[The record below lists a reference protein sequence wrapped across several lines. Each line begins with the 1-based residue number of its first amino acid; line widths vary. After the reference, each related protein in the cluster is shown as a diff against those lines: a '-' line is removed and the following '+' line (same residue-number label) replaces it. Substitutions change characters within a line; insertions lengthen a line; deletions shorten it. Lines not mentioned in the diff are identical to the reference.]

1 MEEIKVM
8 PKPEWVSWDDIHELL
23 LAAHKKNI
31 EKGITMNTTTMS
43 GEDLKKHLG
52 EEGRC
57 FVAFCGDQLVG
68 TTSVSIS
75 LGERW
80 YDKGKI
86 ISKGTLSAILP
97 RYQGMGILEE
107 MNELRDAYIKE
118 KGVQVMEGDTPEEN
132 MVVRKFVA
140 RNDFKEV
147 RYFPASHQNHFSVYF
162 VKWMEGCPFSDK
174 YIQRRF
180 NISKKLTKIQYK
192 PGKIERSRVLSIICK
207 GIDRILE
214 KIL

>member
-8 PKPEWVSWDDIHELL
+8 EKPEWVSWDDIRNLL
-23 LAAHKKNI
+23 NEAHKKNI

-43 GEDLKKHLG
+43 GEEIKKYIG

-57 FVAFCGDQLVG
+57 FVAFCGNQLIG
-68 TTSVSIS
+68 TTSARITI
-75 LGERW
+75 GRKW

-86 ISKGTLSAILP
+86 VSKGAMSAILP
-97 RYQGMGILEE
+97 RFQGMGILEE
-107 MNELRDAYIKE
+107 MNELRDAYIAD

-140 RNDFKEV
+140 RNGFKEV

-162 VKWMEGCPFSDK
+162 VKWLEGCPFSEK
-174 YIQRRF
+174 YIRRRYNF
-180 NISKKLTKIQYK
+180 SKIMTKIQYK
-192 PGKIERSRVLSIICK
+192 PGRVERSRFLSLFCK
-207 GIDRILE
+207 VVNKFLG
-214 KIL
+214 

>member
-1 MEEIKVM
+1 MNEIKVM
-8 PKPEWVSWDDIHELL
+8 AKPDWVSWEDIHNLL
-23 LAAHKKNI
+23 IEAHKKNI

-43 GEDLKKHLG
+43 GEEIKKHIG

-57 FVAFCGDQLVG
+57 FVAFCGDQLIG
-68 TTSVSIS
+68 TTSARITI
-75 LGERW
+75 GKKW

-86 ISKGTLSAILP
+86 VSKGAMSAILP
-97 RYQGMGILEE
+97 KFQGMGILEE
-107 MNELRDAYIKE
+107 MNELRDAYIAE
-118 KGVQVMEGDTPEEN
+118 KGVQVLEGDTPEEN
-132 MVVRKFVA
+132 IVVRKFVA
-140 RNDFKEV
+140 RNGFKEV

-162 VKWMEGCPFSDK
+162 VKWLEGCPFSDK

-192 PGKIERSRVLSIICK
+192 PGKVERSRILSILCK
-207 GIDRILE
+207 SIDRILE

>member
-8 PKPEWVSWDDIHELL
+8 PKPEWVSWGAIHELL

-52 EEGRC
+52 EKGRC

-75 LGERW
+75 IGKKW

-86 ISKGTLSAILP
+86 VSKGALSAILP
-97 RYQGMGILEE
+97 KYQGMGILEE
-107 MNELRDAYIKE
+107 MNELRDAYIVE
-118 KGVQVMEGDTPEEN
+118 EGVQVMEGDTPEEN
-132 MVVRKFVA
+132 MIVRKFVA
-140 RNDFKEV
+140 RNGFKEV

-162 VKWMEGCPFSDK
+162 VKWLEGCPFSDK
-174 YIQRRF
+174 YIQRRY

-192 PGKIERSRVLSIICK
+192 PGKVERSRILSILCNMIRRVLSI
-207 GIDRILE
+207 E
-214 KIL
+214 

>member
-8 PKPEWVSWDDIHELL
+8 PKPEWVSWDAIRDLL

-31 EKGITMNTTTMS
+31 EKGIKMNTTTMS
-43 GEDLKKHLG
+43 GEDLKKRLG

-68 TTSVSIS
+68 TTSVGIS
-75 LGERW
+75 VGKNW

-86 ISKGTLSAILP
+86 ISKGALSAILP
-97 RYQGMGILEE
+97 KFQGMGILEE
-107 MNELRDAYIKE
+107 MNELRDAYIAE

-140 RNDFKEV
+140 KNGFKEV

-162 VKWMEGCPFSDK
+162 VKWLEGCPFSDK

-180 NISKKLTKIQYK
+180 NISKRLTKIQYK
-192 PGKIERSRVLSIICK
+192 PGKVERSRLLSYICRGVEKVL
-207 GIDRILE
+207 D